1 MSCRHAVANCTA
13 DSLIARVGGAAVL
26 VDFGGLL
33 SNSWPS
39 RQVAGC
45 VMPSEPGALETQC
58 SRLHWHSGFAPG
70 PRCGA
75 VPVLPVTILPAITRA
90 RMRSLT
96 YFSLTKPCVRQNTQV
111 QLAADRLAAVD
122 KAAAMAA
129 AALKPVVAAHA
140 RQLVHEGLQLCCM
153 RPAVCRRR
161 QHNGGLFRTMW
172 PSMAGRRR
180 SGCVRALSSAELH
193 HVC

>member
-1 MSCRHAVANCTA
+1 
-13 DSLIARVGGAAVL
+13 
-26 VDFGGLL
+26 
-33 SNSWPS
+33 
-39 RQVAGC
+39 
-45 VMPSEPGALETQC
+45 
-58 SRLHWHSGFAPG
+58 
-70 PRCGA
+70 
-75 VPVLPVTILPAITRA
+75 
-90 RMRSLT
+90 MRSLT

-180 SGCVRALSSAELH
+180 SGCVRALSSAEVSRASALRAFCASTFSI
-193 HVC
+193 VPRWLLFVVAAASRLLAVGWWRQGFARQLGGRGAKRQARQQGRRRC